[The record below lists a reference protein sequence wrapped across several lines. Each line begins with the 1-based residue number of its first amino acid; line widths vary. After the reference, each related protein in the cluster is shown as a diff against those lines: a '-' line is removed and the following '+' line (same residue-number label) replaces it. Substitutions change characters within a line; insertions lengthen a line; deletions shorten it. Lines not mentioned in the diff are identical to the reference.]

1 MFRFFSSSKLPR
13 CRWLAWFLM
22 LNFRQLVF

>member
-1 MFRFFSSSKLPR
+1 MFRFFSNPKLPR

-22 LNFRQLVF
+22 LNFRQLIF